1 MSLRPTPA
9 ESELLARARQLAGRA
24 EGHVSPNP
32 LVGAVVVRDGEV
44 VGEGWHAGPGHS
56 HAEISALAGVTD
68 PRGTTV
74 VCTLEPCS
82 HHGRTPPCTAALLE
96 AGVGR
101 VVIGTLDPLERGRAQ
116 GVQVLRRAGVEVA
129 VAEGE
134 DERAC
139 RELNSAFITWAL
151 TGRPE
156 VTLKL
161 ATSLDGKIA
170 TASGESQWITGP
182 GSRRRVHRMRA
193 ASDAVGVGIGTAL
206 ADDPRLT
213 ARDLEGEVR
222 QPARTVFD
230 SRARLPLDG
239 RLVAT
244 ADQTPVLV
252 IAGTEA
258 PSARI
263 EALVARGV
271 DVRVLPGTAADRV
284 RGALDLMGERE
295 LQSLLVEGGAG
306 LAAVMLQAEVIDRV
320 TWMLAPMVIGGTGA
334 PGAVADPGFATLE
347 SAPRVDGIAVERIDD
362 DVAISG
368 RLRPL
373 ATLGGD

>member
-1 MSLRPTPA
+1 MSPRPTPA
-9 ESELLARARQLAGRA
+9 ESELLAQARRLARRA

-44 VGEGWHAGPGHS
+44 VGEGWHAGPGQP
-56 HAEISALAGVTD
+56 HAEVAALAGVAD

-82 HHGRTPPCTAALLE
+82 HHGRTPPCTSALLE
-96 AGVGR
+96 AGVVR
-101 VVIGTLDPLERGRAQ
+101 VVIGALDPLERGRSQ
-116 GVQVLRRAGVEVA
+116 GVEVLRQAGVEVA
-129 VAEGE
+129 VADGE

-170 TASGESQWITGP
+170 TAGGESQWITGP

-206 ADDPRLT
+206 ADDPQLT
-213 ARDLEGEVR
+213 AREIEGKVR
-222 QPARTVFD
+222 QPARVVFD
-230 SRARLPLDG
+230 SQARLPLDG
-239 RLVAT
+239 RLAAT
-244 ADQTPVLV
+244 AERTPVLV
-252 IAGTEA
+252 IAGAEA
-258 PSARI
+258 PEERI
-263 EALVARGV
+263 AALVARGV
-271 DVRVLPGTAADRV
+271 DVSVLPGSAADRV

-295 LQSLLVEGGAG
+295 LQSVLIEGGAG
-306 LAAVMLQAEVIDRV
+306 LAAVMLHAEVIDRV

-334 PGAVADPGFATLE
+334 PGAVADPGSATLVG
-347 SAPRVDGIAVERIDD
+347 APRIGEIAVERIDD

-373 ATLGGD
+373 AMPGGD